1 MFDRIRRALGGSPAE
16 HEGGKAAPVAGK
28 ALDYGQ
34 QLDLLRDTARDL
46 CSDAWL
52 ANRLTL
58 SVKDEGGKKS
68 LVAAPEAMPY
78 LRAAYAIRREEL
90 TPDVKGLF
98 DGLVG

>member
-1 MFDRIRRALGGSPAE
+1 MFDRIRRALGGSPAD
-16 HEGGKAAPVAGK
+16 HEGGHAAPAGK

-46 CSDAWL
+46 CADAWM

-58 SVKDEGGKKS
+58 SVKDDGGKKS

-90 TPDVKGLF
+90 TPDVKSLF
-98 DGLVG
+98 DGLAG

>member
-1 MFDRIRRALGGSPAE
+1 
-16 HEGGKAAPVAGK
+16 
-28 ALDYGQ
+28 
-34 QLDLLRDTARDL
+34 
-46 CSDAWL
+46 L